1 MDTEPLTRTAIR
13 VDGQSNIL
21 EETVNNSLNQ
31 SALYKTANTIYS
43 VVSNDFLFVRFR
55 EKSLYEF

>member
-31 SALYKTANTIYS
+31 SALYKTVNTIYS

>member
-21 EETVNNSLNQ
+21 EETVNNSLDQ
-31 SALYKTANTIYS
+31 SALYKTVNTIYS